1 MFELSK
7 NKLKQIGAAITTQ
20 EIKQQPDLWKE
31 TIDRLMQSQE
41 NLALFFDQIKKKQKE
56 EEYVL
61 FLRVQERLN
70 ILGIR
75 SYPI

>member
-41 NLALFFDQIKKKQKE
+41 NLALFFDQIKKKQTE

>member
-31 TIDRLMQSQE
+31 TINRLMQSQE
-41 NLALFFDQIKKKQKE
+41 NLALFFDQIKKKQTE
-56 EEYVL
+56 EEYAL

>member
-1 MFELSK
+1 MIERENNMFELSK

-41 NLALFFDQIKKKQKE
+41 NLALFLIK
-56 EEYVL
+56 
-61 FLRVQERLN
+61 
-70 ILGIR
+70 
-75 SYPI
+75 